1 MILTLNILLTT
12 LQHTTM
18 RVILYYLFLLIGIAL
33 ITGFVISQSTDGT
46 MSMSMTQALSLAGLL
61 ALYTVAMSLV
71 GEGKLEDEREQQ
83 HRYIANRAGL
93 IAGTTLLAVALMF
106 QLFITHHIDYWLLTG
121 LIVINLTKIISLIWL
136 NYKK

>member
-1 MILTLNILLTT
+1 MKI
-12 LQHTTM
+12 
-18 RVILYYLFLLIGIAL
+18 ILYYLFLLVAIAL
-33 ITGFVISQSTDGT
+33 IAGFILSQSTAGT
-46 MSMSMTQALSLAGLL
+46 MSMSMTQALSLSGLL

-71 GEGKLEDEREQQ
+71 GEGKLEDERDQQ

-93 IAGTTLLAVALMF
+93 IAGTTILALGVIF
-106 QLFITHHIDYWLLTG
+106 QLFVTHTIDYWLLTG

>member
-1 MILTLNILLTT
+1 
-12 LQHTTM
+12 
-18 RVILYYLFLLIGIAL
+18 
-33 ITGFVISQSTDGT
+33 
-46 MSMSMTQALSLAGLL
+46 MSMSKSMALSLSGLL

-71 GEGKLEDEREQQ
+71 GEGNLNDEREQQ

-93 IAGTTLLAVALMF
+93 IAGTTVLALGIIF

-121 LIVINLTKIISLIWL
+121 LITINLTKIVSLIWL